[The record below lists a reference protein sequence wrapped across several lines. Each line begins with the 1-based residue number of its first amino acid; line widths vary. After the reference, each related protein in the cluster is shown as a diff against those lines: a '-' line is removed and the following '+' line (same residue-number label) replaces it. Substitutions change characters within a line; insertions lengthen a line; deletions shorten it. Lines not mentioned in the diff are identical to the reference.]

1 MAAVVSMRR
10 RTERLPE
17 GPTKRVGT
25 EANQPR
31 QSRKRYLL
39 SEMFF
44 DVGGDHSLLPGSE
57 AAPHRNF
64 DAWRP
69 GSETNKLVRQHYAEG
84 FKIRA
89 AIGACTL
96 DQSLELERS
105 VRQRC
110 IFEEKPC
117 RQSRR
122 HDVCFMMRRHLG
134 GIK

>member
-17 GPTKRVGT
+17 GTTKMAWT
-25 EANQPR
+25 EDNTPPPR
-31 QSRKRYLL
+31 RKQYLL
-39 SEMFF
+39 SEMCF

-64 DAWRP
+64 DARRP
-69 GSETNKLVRQHYAEG
+69 GIETNKLVRQHYAEG

-96 DQSLELERS
+96 DQSLRLERS

-122 HDVCFMMRRHLG
+122 HD
-134 GIK
+134 